1 MRTLIAP
8 TQKTLVRI
16 EGTHATPV
24 TNVTLQNVIFAHS
37 APTYFEQYIVPSPGD
52 WSVHRGGAVYMRN
65 VRGVTLANC
74 TLARLGGN
82 GVALDGRVVGA
93 QVRWKN
99 GKKEKGPDDPRCL
112 LFYLFFYISCTSST
126 HTHSVTLRAQILGND
141 LLLIGGSAIVIV
153 GRVAGADSADAEG
166 VAEFPSLTRIAR
178 NLIDGVGV
186 LGKQAAAIFQAN
198 ALATTIEG
206 NVLFNGPLMILVTV
220 IAPPKSCS

>member
-99 GKKEKGPDDPRCL
+99 GKKEKGPD
-112 LFYLFFYISCTSST
+112 
-126 HTHSVTLRAQILGND
+126 V
-141 LLLIGGSAIVIV
+141 
-153 GRVAGADSADAEG
+153 
-166 VAEFPSLTRIAR
+166 
-178 NLIDGVGV
+178 
-186 LGKQAAAIFQAN
+186 
-198 ALATTIEG
+198 
-206 NVLFNGPLMILVTV
+206 
-220 IAPPKSCS
+220 

>member
-1 MRTLIAP
+1 MTA
-8 TQKTLVRI
+8 
-16 EGTHATPV
+16 AY
-24 TNVTLQNVIFAHS
+24 
-37 APTYFEQYIVPSPGD
+37 YFIY
-52 WSVHRGGAVYMRN
+52 
-65 VRGVTLANC
+65 
-74 TLARLGGN
+74 
-82 GVALDGRVVGA
+82 
-93 QVRWKN
+93 
-99 GKKEKGPDDPRCL
+99 
-112 LFYLFFYISCTSST
+112 FYISCTSST

>member
-99 GKKEKGPDDPRCL
+99 GKRKKDQMTAAYY
-112 LFYLFFYISCTSST
+112 FIFIFYISCTSST

-206 NVLFNGPLMILVTV
+206 NVLFNGPLTILVTV